1 MKPFANREHAL
12 TSLATLWK
20 TVAHLSKAEEMEFKK
35 WTFPAESSCNVM
47 IAWSRTGWPGKFIA
61 CPGVQNAMAGF
72 DGPDCCI
79 PSAKMLTG
87 FATVFWGTGD
97 NGFSRLINCRATT
110 RQRISYAR
118 DAFADSCGCTHIGLG
133 ALSEIQF
140 PGFPLDFQTVR
151 AGRAVARANQ
161 RNQNT
166 IVVYYF
172 VSHVILA
179 RLQRLLRANDPYIW
193 VLAEGPFY
201 GAKWC
206 CHNNTTSKGFWMKT
220 KRQFQIFWAFVK
232 NKTRN
237 KPKKRELLELSLSIW
252 AEHWSC
258 GAHTGGGVRVGA
270 KIQVFSSVL
279 FGLRVW
285 TSHFWDFGLIWS
297 VRRRC

>member
-1 MKPFANREHAL
+1 MKPFVNREHAL

-87 FATVFWGTGD
+87 FATVFCGIGD
-97 NGFSRLINCRATT
+97 SGFSRLINCRATT

-140 PGFPLDFQTVR
+140 PKFPLDLKDFQTVW

-172 VSHVILA
+172 VVTCHWHVCKGCYAQMI
-179 RLQRLLRANDPYIW
+179 PYIPWVW
-193 VLAEGPFY
+193 VLA
-201 GAKWC
+201 GA
-206 CHNNTTSKGFWMKT
+206 
-220 KRQFQIFWAFVK
+220 I
-232 NKTRN
+232 
-237 KPKKRELLELSLSIW
+237 L
-252 AEHWSC
+252 WSEMMLP
-258 GAHTGGGVRVGA
+258 
-270 KIQVFSSVL
+270 Q
-279 FGLRVW
+279 
-285 TSHFWDFGLIWS
+285 
-297 VRRRC
+297 